1 MELNSNRV
9 YVRAKDE
16 VVAKYVGHAK
26 PEIVSDSSAPS
37 LARQLALHSN
47 VNGDRDIFCVWKLV
61 NCNFFMYCYSL
72 HHWWPNHCV
81 RKTPVRMRPIGWK
94 DCARLNT

>member
-16 VVAKYVGHAK
+16 VVAKYVGHGK

-37 LARQLALHSN
+37 FARQLALHSN
-47 VNGDRDIFCVWKLV
+47 VMFIWFIYIV
-61 NCNFFMYCYSL
+61 NLRKIKKYSIAACITCCTIAAHEKYKSICIQL
-72 HHWWPNHCV
+72 V
-81 RKTPVRMRPIGWK
+81 RKITK
-94 DCARLNT
+94 N